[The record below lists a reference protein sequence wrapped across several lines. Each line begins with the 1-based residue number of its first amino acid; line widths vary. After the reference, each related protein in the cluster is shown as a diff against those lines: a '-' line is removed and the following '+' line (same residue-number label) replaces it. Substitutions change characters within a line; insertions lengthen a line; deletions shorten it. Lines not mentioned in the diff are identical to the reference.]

1 LTSFAYLLY
10 LALGLYGL
18 ANMER
23 AIKVEPELG
32 VPITPDINYYDLR
45 DRAEAMCKS
54 VELLEEHGLEVK
66 ITENDREIAG
76 ALTQA
81 YAADSEKTSKAAN
94 TARMAVMTPESLI
107 KIREYLDEYGRAV
120 VNRAIEIRHTVTNR
134 LIEES
139 MNADP
144 RIRIRALELL
154 GKVSDVGLFTERSE
168 ITVTHQS
175 TDEVRERLREKLQR
189 LIKPSDDG
197 PYVVE
202 DGVDVIDV
210 DEEFGLK
217 PKSEPKTEP
226 KTDE

>member
-1 LTSFAYLLY
+1 
-10 LALGLYGL
+10 
-18 ANMER
+18 MER
-23 AIKVEPELG
+23 TIKVEPELG
-32 VPITPDINYYDLR
+32 VPITPDVNYYDLR

-54 VELLEEHGLEVK
+54 VELLEEHGLEIK

-81 YAADSEKTSKAAN
+81 YAADSEKTSKAAT

-217 PKSEPKTEP
+217 PKAEPKTEP
-226 KTDE
+226 RTDE

>member
-1 LTSFAYLLY
+1 
-10 LALGLYGL
+10 
-18 ANMER
+18 MER

-134 LIEES
+134 LLEES
-139 MNADP
+139 KNPDP